1 MVLVI
6 ELNASVIVLAGA
18 VIALAV
24 LVGVIIGAK
33 ITDKKHGVIKRWY
46 EY

>member
-24 LVGVIIGAK
+24 LIGVIIGAK
-33 ITDKKHGVIKRWY
+33 ITDEKHGVHKRFW